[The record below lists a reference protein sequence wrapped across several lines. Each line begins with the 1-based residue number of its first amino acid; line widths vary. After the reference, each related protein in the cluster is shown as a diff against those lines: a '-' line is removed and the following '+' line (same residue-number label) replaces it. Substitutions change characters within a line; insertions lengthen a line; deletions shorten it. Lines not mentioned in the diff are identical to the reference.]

1 MVKTIFTFL
10 FVTVLTGLTLSVTP
24 VLAQNNIVLIEQVND
39 SQYAFSTTDISPL
52 DLVVYRFSDGFH
64 LSAQSTTDNP
74 GARVIRSF
82 KQNNNLVSAYVARKN
97 GPLKMAT
104 PPTQAQMN
112 DIIVP
117 CPGCPPPFEPLLTAG
132 DVQMSLLWMP
142 ALLASSFS
150 PAFTDA
156 NTSPAFTST
165 ETPWQMLAVSVN
177 PDNNTQYVDIT
188 IPDNLVAR
196 GIILK
201 KQWIET
207 SPGSAIPVTDSH
219 LQGLTTADNELRM
232 TVNADAAGKQ
242 FNVYI
247 VVEGYPDRDQPITY
261 EASLMSKQEEL
272 LGKTTLSEWARRFP
286 HDPNGL
292 INLENEKICTNDAA
306 PDPTNYVVYFQNEG
320 EGPAE
325 HISVEL
331 ELNPSIFY
339 ADGASVVSAS
349 APLSMITKGNG
360 AKFTFNNIHLL
371 GSNQNPVPDISKTRG
386 WIQIRVPVRPCTNN
400 TIVTYTTAEV
410 TFMVGPNGIV
420 FNESIFTNSVEQNT
434 TDNCEDIKQ
443 ECTRGVKGR
452 SEMPNPN
459 DTAAPWCYPNPFEN
473 TLTITGVHEGAD
485 AIAFS
490 ISDMMGRIWIQG
502 NAVTGTVE
510 TAALPAGMYLVQ
522 LRQGTEVFIQKMMKW

>member
-1 MVKTIFTFL
+1 MAKHLFSFL
-10 FVTVLTGLTLSVTP
+10 FVTVLARLTLSVTP
-24 VLAQNNIVLIEQVND
+24 ALAQDHAVLITSAGDN
-39 SQYAFSTTDISPL
+39 QYAFSTTNLGPL
-52 DLVVYRFSDGFH
+52 DQVVYRFSDGFH
-64 LSAQSTTDNP
+64 LSAQNTTDNP
-74 GARVIRSF
+74 GARVVRSF
-82 KQNNNLVSAYVARKN
+82 KQGNNQVSAYVARKN
-97 GPLKMAT
+97 GPLKLAT
-104 PPTQAQMN
+104 PTQESMN
-112 DIIVP
+112 AIVP
-117 CPGCPPPFEPLLTAG
+117 CPGCPPPFEPLLSAG
-132 DVQMSLLWMP
+132 DVHMNLLWMP

-156 NTSPAFTST
+156 NTTPAFGSS
-165 ETPWQMLAVSVN
+165 EIPWQMLAVSVN
-177 PDNNTQYVDIT
+177 PNSNTQYVDIT
-188 IPDNLVAR
+188 IPDNLVTR
-196 GIILK
+196 GVIVK

-207 SPGSAIPVTDSH
+207 SPGSDIPVTDSH

-272 LGKTTLSEWARRFP
+272 LGKTSLSEWARRFP

-306 PDPTNYVVYFQNEG
+306 PEPTNYVVYFQNEG

-331 ELNPSIFY
+331 ELNPSIFN
-339 ADGASVVSAS
+339 ANGASVVSAS

-360 AKFTFNNIHLL
+360 AKFTFNNIHLP
-371 GSNQNPVPDISKTRG
+371 GSNQTPVPDMSKTRG
-386 WIQIRVPVRPCTNN
+386 WIQIRVPVRPCTR
-400 TIVTYTTAEV
+400 TTAVTYTTAEV

-434 TDNCEDIKQ
+434 TDDCEDIKQ
-443 ECTRGVKGR
+443 ECTREVKGR
-452 SEMPNPN
+452 SEIPNPN

-490 ISDMMGRIWIQG
+490 ISDMMGRIWIQD